1 MDIGARQQQP
11 ALSPIKLVA
20 VRPIQTLYFKG
31 FLGGFSYACILT
43 VIGEKLPTLCT
54 CIAPLHPIRGPPV
67 KIL

>member
-1 MDIGARQQQP
+1 MNIGARQQQP

-31 FLGGFSYACILT
+31 FLDGFLYVCTLT
-43 VIGEKLPTLCT
+43 VIGEKLPTLYT
-54 CIAPLHPIRGPPV
+54 SIAPLHQIRAPPV

>member
-1 MDIGARQQQP
+1 MNIGARQQQP

-31 FLGGFSYACILT
+31 FLGWVFYAYTLT
-43 VIGEKLPTLCT
+43 DNGEKLPTLCT